1 MNVFKKTLK
10 YFLSL
15 IVVAGLGLYAW
26 FWAAPV
32 GVNNY
37 VNKVSIQMLFK
48 SPELLTSL
56 GLIDNSP
63 LDFHSG
69 TLGEYDQQSELEMLE
84 FLRESR
90 SGLNDYGPE
99 GLEGQELLS
108 WKIVA
113 WFFDDIIRQSEFEHG
128 GYRVNQISGV
138 MVNMPRFLT
147 DQHQIVDEQS
157 FLNYISR
164 LSKFEC

>member
-1 MNVFKKTLK
+1 MIKKISTYLILLVVSVGIGG
-10 YFLSL
+10 YF
-15 IVVAGLGLYAW
+15 W
-26 FWAAPV
+26 FWATPV

-37 VNKVSIQMLFK
+37 VNKVSLQLLLR

-56 GLIDNSP
+56 GVIDNTP

-69 TLGEYDQQSELEMLE
+69 KLGSYDKNSEMEDLE

-90 SGLNDYGPE
+90 RGLGDYGPE

-113 WFFDDIIRQSEFEHG
+113 WFFDDIIRQSEVEYS

-138 MVNMPRFLT
+138 SYYVYCCTTIFLVCK
-147 DQHQIVDEQS
+147 I
-157 FLNYISR
+157 
-164 LSKFEC
+164 KFI